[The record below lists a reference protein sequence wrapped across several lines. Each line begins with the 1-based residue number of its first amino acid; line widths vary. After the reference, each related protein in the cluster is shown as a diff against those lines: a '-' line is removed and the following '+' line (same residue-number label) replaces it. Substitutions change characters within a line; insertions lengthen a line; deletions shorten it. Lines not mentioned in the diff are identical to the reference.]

1 MRSSAESRST
11 SNVSQDAGASV
22 RLTHLATLDI
32 KGEGAEKFLQGQTS
46 AQVSLADGQFAPLT
60 CFCTPKGR
68 MMANGQLIRL
78 NNEHLRLLLS
88 ASLIEPLMAHL
99 KKFAPFYRVELTP
112 GEHLTI
118 LGTTLGDAQ
127 KMATAFDMPL
137 PTTSWQQISDA
148 SHRSILAYPASATE
162 ETNDYRWLFIL
173 PNADAESFASTDEL
187 AQWQLADIRRG
198 LVWLEAD
205 QQDKYLP
212 QMINWEALGGISF
225 KKGCYT
231 GQEVVARAHFRGQVK
246 KRLWLG
252 RIAVEETLPA
262 GTEVKDDT
270 DRSVGEIVTSCAADD
285 TTTEFLAIINTR
297 AIENEAP
304 LSVSGHPVK
313 LTDLP
318 YPLERLDPEQVAL
331 TFSTDHH
338 D

>member
-11 SNVSQDAGASV
+11 YNVSQDAGASV
-22 RLTHLATLDI
+22 QLTHLATLDI

-88 ASLIEPLMAHL
+88 ASLVEPLMAHL

-112 GEHLTI
+112 GEHLTL
-118 LGTTLGDAQ
+118 LGTTIGDAQ
-127 KMATAFDMPL
+127 KMATAFDMSL

-148 SHRSILAYPASATE
+148 SHRTILAYPTSAAE

-173 PNADAESFASTDEL
+173 PSADAEIFASTDEL

-252 RIAVEETLPA
+252 SIAVEETLPT

-270 DRSVGEIVTSCAADD
+270 DRSVGEIVTSGVADD
-285 TTTEFLAIINTR
+285 ATTEFLAIINTR
-297 AIENEAP
+297 AIENAVP

-318 YPLERLDPEQVAL
+318 YPLERLDPEQVVL
-331 TFSTDHH
+331 TIKTD
-338 D
+338 

>member
-11 SNVSQDAGASV
+11 PDVSQDAGASV

-46 AQVSLADGQFAPLT
+46 AQVNLADDHFAPLT

-68 MMANGQLIRL
+68 MIANGQLIRL

-88 ASLIEPLMAHL
+88 ASLVEPLMAHL

-112 GEHLTI
+112 GEPLTI
-118 LGTTLGDAQ
+118 LGVTLDEAQ
-127 KMATAFDMPL
+127 KIATAFDMPL
-137 PTTSWQQISDA
+137 PANSWQQVSDA
-148 SHRSILAYPASATE
+148 SHRSILAYPASAPE
-162 ETNDYRWLFIL
+162 GADDYRWLFIL
-173 PNADAESFASTDEL
+173 PSADAEAFSSKDEL
-187 AQWQLADIRRG
+187 ANWQLADIRRG
-198 LVWLEAD
+198 LVWLNAE

-252 RIAVEETLPA
+252 SVAIAEALPD

-270 DRSVGEIVTSCAADD
+270 DRSVGEIVTSCAAGDA
-285 TTTEFLAIINTR
+285 TTEFLAIINTR
-297 AIENEAP
+297 AIENEVP
-304 LSVSGHPVK
+304 LSISGHPVT

-331 TFSTDHH
+331 TITTDF
-338 D
+338 